1 MYITHDEDLDASRV
15 RTVRPGRSVGPA
27 VIILGRGPR
36 LQVDNV
42 AEADALIAAA
52 CEAKRLLAG
61 ECPAVA
67 EHTGRRCEVEG
78 PHFKHRNGMVVWG
91 SGVTEPDP
99 AAHVKAAPTEAH
111 RVQLG
116 PNPPLYVAPGTGE
129 RCRAE
134 HPGVGS
140 MCIAQPGHDGP
151 EHVVYGVGGRELAR
165 FPVADAL
172 PPNEV
177 PAGVDSIGA
186 RF

>member
-78 PHFKHRNGMVVWG
+78 PHFKHRNGMVTWG
-91 SGVTEPDP
+91 PGVTEPDP
-99 AAHVKAAPTEAH
+99 AAHVKAAPTEVH
-111 RVQLG
+111 EVTVE
-116 PNPPLYVAPGTGE
+116 VATCPSYSPVTGE
-129 RCRAE
+129 ECSKTE
-134 HPGVGS
+134 
-140 MCIAQPGHDGP
+140 GHSGM
-151 EHVVYGVGGRELAR
+151 HRQGNGCWSNYGDD
-165 FPVADAL
+165 PL

-177 PAGVDSIGA
+177 PAGVDTIGA